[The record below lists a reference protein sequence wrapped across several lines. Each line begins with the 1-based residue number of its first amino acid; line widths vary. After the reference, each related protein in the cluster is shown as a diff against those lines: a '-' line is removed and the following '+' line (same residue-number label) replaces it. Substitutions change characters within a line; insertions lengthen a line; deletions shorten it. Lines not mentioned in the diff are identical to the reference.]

1 VVAGAGRGSTVR
13 GAVTFAPSGLT
24 MAVIYVAHP
33 LDHEIA
39 HWLATHGVTCPTG
52 RTGRHPTAAE
62 VRAALGEI
70 DDVRYHQGPDTDGAG
85 WLIDVMHRADPR
97 NGRWTSIRS
106 SAQRDERAA
115 IAFHKGWLEL
125 IIEITHRLSA
135 RVGPLVLIP
144 DTGGTP
150 LPVWAGRSLA
160 ETLAAFVVEQGA

>member
-1 VVAGAGRGSTVR
+1 MGVV
-13 GAVTFAPSGLT
+13 F
-24 MAVIYVAHP
+24 VARP

-39 HWLATHGVTCPTG
+39 RWLAGHGVACPAGVTG
-52 RTGRHPTAAE
+52 RNASAAE

-70 DDVRYHQGPDTDGAG
+70 ADVRYHQRPGTGGAG
-85 WLIDVMHRADPR
+85 WQIDVMHRTDPA

-106 SAQRDERAA
+106 SAVRDERGP
-115 IAFHKGWLEL
+115 IAFHKGWADL

-150 LPVWAGRSLA
+150 LPVWVGRSLL
-160 ETLAAFVVEQGA
+160 ETLTAFETSHCAR